1 MCDRQSLEDG
11 GGKGRYGG
19 RERERARTP
28 ALSRAR
34 LTHIHTLRA
43 LSSSARALSRKR
55 SGKYMLTCMRAHMR
69 DTRQEDK
76 REGGGGGESE
86 KSGMRR
92 RE

>member
-1 MCDRQSLEDG
+1 MEG
-11 GGKGRYGG
+11 G
-19 RERERARTP
+19 RERARTP

-76 REGGGGGESE
+76 REGGGGGGERKKRDEKEGVRESACE
-86 KSGMRR
+86 RTDWKRWG
-92 RE
+92 

>member
-1 MCDRQSLEDG
+1 MEG
-11 GGKGRYGG
+11 GG
-19 RERERARTP
+19 ESARTP

-69 DTRQEDK
+69 DTRQEDT
-76 REGGGGGESE
+76 REGGGGRERE
-86 KSGMRR
+86 KRDEKEGGNVRECMR
-92 RE
+92 EN